1 MLSGGP
7 STGPA
12 GEATSPALASNP
24 PPLTFFR
31 WNIWGPSSRFPL
43 ISSPK
48 QRRTHSRTHQAISRR
63 DSFQIKRWQRHK
75 DFRILTQTER
85 NFRWHLTFPPR
96 PSLPRRKGIA
106 RHGALKMSPSPA
118 RPAPAARGAR
128 KSEEAPREARRNVR
142 VSHGSAT
149 AAAIYKLSL
158 EGPANSSTRLSA
170 APLLPLVS
178 GAISPNTRMGG
189 KAAIHLHASIAFRIT
204 AIYTIACN
212 QGFQVAN
219 GDNTYRN
226 CLPKT

>member
-1 MLSGGP
+1 MNKWLFRNVCMVVRFAIGCSNHM
-7 STGPA
+7 SRCCKAYCTG
-12 GEATSPALASNP
+12 N
-24 PPLTFFR
+24 
-31 WNIWGPSSRFPL
+31 NN
-43 ISSPK
+43 K
-48 QRRTHSRTHQAISRR
+48 
-63 DSFQIKRWQRHK
+63 K
-75 DFRILTQTER
+75 
-85 NFRWHLTFPPR
+85 WH
-96 PSLPRRKGIA
+96 G
-106 RHGALKMSPSPA
+106 
-118 RPAPAARGAR
+118 
-128 KSEEAPREARRNVR
+128 SEEAPREARRNVR

-149 AAAIYKLSL
+149 AAAIYKLRL

-226 CLPKT
+226 CLPKTKNNFRFHNSKFRI

>member
-1 MLSGGP
+1 
-7 STGPA
+7 
-12 GEATSPALASNP
+12 
-24 PPLTFFR
+24 
-31 WNIWGPSSRFPL
+31 
-43 ISSPK
+43 
-48 QRRTHSRTHQAISRR
+48 
-63 DSFQIKRWQRHK
+63 
-75 DFRILTQTER
+75 
-85 NFRWHLTFPPR
+85 
-96 PSLPRRKGIA
+96 
-106 RHGALKMSPSPA
+106 MSPSPA

-149 AAAIYKLSL
+149 AAAIYKLRL